1 MLWPKDILL
10 FTMVVMTLI
19 SSLKAG
25 PGAFSETGAVY
36 GAVSEN
42 TIRFG
47 KLLIGAEG
55 TVFDKEKGT
64 SELKSAEQFDEY
76 RSKKRFHLA
85 EAKLH
90 RLGPSVH
97 CGNDSMTLHIPGAIR
112 TPHFLVDRGDQS
124 IVPLSEMPASCG
136 FSLKR
141 ARRDVSLV
149 APYQGCHVRLEDG
162 SYVLPLLVLGAPV
175 QMSCPASNFIPT
187 VSCFPSYMS
196 ISLGIG
202 VDDDKVKCLSFLF
215 FFLVVDGSWQP
226 LLLTP
231 PKCSFTLET
240 VDGSLVITAPFMG
253 SCLEVK
259 DAEIQLPLMYGDR
272 EVTLSCPVTPMPV
285 PFRKPWY
292 RPHSPH
298 YPVPPTVPP
307 TTLLPPLQDPNQHV
321 FPHMYPISMFDPSL
335 YSSGSAAKRPRYQ
348 KFPPYIYHSK
358 SPAEVTT
365 TPSRTTAAQFEQ
377 FAGYPPMYPR
387 FYGRQSFKP
396 FVPAG
401 EIYRFMP

>member
-25 PGAFSETGAVY
+25 PGAFSETGADY

-47 KLLIGAEG
+47 KLLIGAE
-55 TVFDKEKGT
+55 E
-64 SELKSAEQFDEY
+64 
-76 RSKKRFHLA
+76 RFHLA

-90 RLGPSVH
+90 RLGPSVQ
-97 CGNDSMTLHIPGAIR
+97 CGSDSMTLRIPGAIR

-149 APYQGCHVRLEDG
+149 APYQGCHVRLQDG

-187 VSCFPSYMS
+187 VSCFPSFMS
-196 ISLGIG
+196 ISLGVG
-202 VDDDKVKCLSFLF
+202 VDDDKVK
-215 FFLVVDGSWQP
+215 VKVDGSWQP
-226 LLLTP
+226 LRLTP

-240 VDGSLVITAPFMG
+240 VDGSLVITAPFG

-259 DAEIQLPLMYGDR
+259 DAEMQLPLMYGDR
-272 EVTLSCPVTPMPV
+272 EVTLSCPVTPMPA
-285 PFRKPWY
+285 PFRKPC
-292 RPHSPH
+292 
-298 YPVPPTVPP
+298 
-307 TTLLPPLQDPNQHV
+307 
-321 FPHMYPISMFDPSL
+321 
-335 YSSGSAAKRPRYQ
+335 GSAAKRPRYQ
-348 KFPPYIYHSK
+348 MFPPYIYHSK
-358 SPAEVTT
+358 SPAEATT
-365 TPSRTTAAQFEQ
+365 TPSTTTAAQFEQ

-401 EIYRFMP
+401 KIYRFMP